1 MKVGIDLGDC
11 VLNFWKTVDEFLL
24 SLMVSVDKTGVQKE
38 ALLELLWSFHIVPG
52 LAFYFVAV

>member
-11 VLNFWKTVDEFLL
+11 VLSFWFLGITL
-24 SLMVSVDKTGVQKE
+24 VQKE

>member
-1 MKVGIDLGDC
+1 
-11 VLNFWKTVDEFLL
+11 
-24 SLMVSVDKTGVQKE
+24 MVSVDKTGVQKE